1 MSELDVP
8 RFPEDFVWGVSSA
21 AYQMEGAVTQDGR
34 GESIWD
40 RFCATPGKVRNG
52 ESGAVACD
60 FYHRYRDD
68 IALVRELGAG
78 AASRSPG
85 PGSCPRAGARSAKR
99 ASVFTTGWSTHCWKP
114 G

>member
-1 MSELDVP
+1 MSEFDVP
-8 RFPEDFVWGVSSA
+8 RFPGDFAWGVSSA

-40 RFCATPGKVRNG
+40 RFCPTPGKVRNG

-78 AASRSPG
+78 AFRF
-85 PGSCPRAGARSAKR
+85 
-99 ASVFTTGWSTHCWKP
+99 SVS
-114 G
+114 

>member
-1 MSELDVP
+1 
-8 RFPEDFVWGVSSA
+8 VSSA

-52 ESGAVACD
+52 ESGAIACD

-68 IALVRELGAG
+68 IALVSELGAG
-78 AASRSPG
+78 AFRFSVSWPRILPG
-85 PGSCPRAGARSAKR
+85 GRGKVSEKGLGFYDRLVAQPDLQRL
-99 ASVFTTGWSTHCWKP
+99 
-114 G
+114 